1 MSYLSADQLVATAA
15 ETNLTW
21 TSKLDYEL
29 VQDIL
34 GHTISIEEWENM
46 TETLDDIIFELVMSY
61 QQ

>member
-1 MSYLSADQLVATAA
+1 MSYLSADQLVA
-15 ETNLTW
+15 ENLDTNLTW
-21 TSKLDYEL
+21 ESKLDYEL

-34 GHTISIEEWENM
+34 GHAISLEEWEDM